1 MLEARAL
8 YNIQPFSLRNT
19 IFLRLLLTFLLIIL
33 PIILMGVYLYQW
45 VVQTASDDIS
55 KTAVSQINFY
65 LNELENE
72 VERMKLL
79 QYGLIE
85 DENLNE
91 LTLTWD
97 SMDAYTRTEKIN
109 SLWKRLYTTQNSSV
123 YIKNVTVHI
132 DPISKSVSSANGAGE
147 LDNDRYDKIRSELGG
162 HNHQMMVWDGG
173 LFLCAAKPSATNG
186 ARPLFVI
193 EIELDTQKIGEAI
206 SHLNT
211 YAGSGTLL
219 LSEKTGDMIV
229 SGATSQLQQNMI
241 ALVRQAG
248 GVSMAP
254 TGTYSISGSRYYTAS
269 SRSDYLDMALYRF
282 IPEQI
287 IKKPLDK
294 FYVWAWSFLFAAV
307 VIIGVYALSTY
318 QFIHK
323 PLITLV
329 KSFRRMES
337 GDLNFV
343 IAHESKY
350 EFGYLFGRFNQ
361 MIANLRSL
369 IDQAYK
375 QKIMA
380 QRAEL
385 KQLQSQINPH
395 FLFNSFF
402 ILNTMAKT
410 GDLERVELFTTQLG
424 EYFQFVTRNAS
435 DEVSLKQEIQH
446 ARLYTEIQKLRFS
459 RRVAVQFD
467 DLPYDLEELQVPRL
481 IVQPIIENA
490 FEHSLEQM
498 AYNGRIVIRFDWSET
513 EVRIIVEDNG
523 NRLTDDALQSIV
535 ESLTISD
542 EQTET
547 TGMVN
552 IHRRLNITFG
562 DPFGL
567 YVSRG
572 ELGGLQVIIRFPG
585 RGGGELV

>member
-1 MLEARAL
+1 MFNR
-8 YNIQPFSLRNT
+8 QPFSLRNT

-45 VVQTASDDIS
+45 VVRTASDDIS
-55 KTAVSQINFY
+55 KTAVSQITFY
-65 LNELENE
+65 LTDLENE

-97 SMDAYTRTEKIN
+97 SLNAYTRTEKIN
-109 SLWKRLYTTQNSSV
+109 SLWKRLYTTQNSSS
-123 YIKNVTVHI
+123 YIKNVTAHI
-132 DPISKSVSSANGAGE
+132 YPISKTVSSANGTSE
-147 LDNDRYDKIRSELGG
+147 LDIERYDRIRSELGG
-162 HNHQMMVWDGG
+162 QNNQVMVWDGG

-186 ARPLFVI
+186 NRPLFVI
-193 EIELDTQKIGEAI
+193 EIELDTQKIREAI

-211 YAGSGTLL
+211 YADSGTLL
-219 LSEKTGDMIV
+219 YSEKTGDMIV
-229 SGATSQLQQNMI
+229 SGATAQLQQNMI
-241 ALVRQAG
+241 ALVQQAG
-248 GVSMAP
+248 GTFVSQ
-254 TGTYSISGSRYYTAS
+254 TGTYSISGSRYYTAH
-269 SRSDYLDMALYRF
+269 SRSRYLDMALYRF

-294 FYVWAWSFLFAAV
+294 FYIWAWLFLFAAV

-337 GDLNFV
+337 GDLDFV
-343 IAHESKY
+343 IDHESKY

-361 MIANLRSL
+361 MVANLRSL

-410 GDLERVELFTTQLG
+410 RDLERVELFTTQLG

-446 ARLYTEIQKLRFS
+446 ARVYTEIQKLRFS
-459 RRVAVQFD
+459 RRVAVLFE
-467 DLPYDLEELQVPRL
+467 DLPHELEKLKVPRL

-498 AYNGRIVIRFDWSET
+498 AINGRIVIRFDRCET
-513 EVRIIVEDNG
+513 EVRIVIEDNG
-523 NRLTDDALQSIV
+523 KRLSDEILQHI
-535 ESLTISD
+535 EDSLATSD
-542 EQTET
+542 EQMET

-552 IHRRLNITFG
+552 IHRRLRITFG
-562 DPFGL
+562 DPYGL

-572 ELGGLQVIIRFPG
+572 GLGGLQVIICFP
-585 RGGGELV
+585 RKRGGELV